1 MYTSLGLKYK
11 NGVCARV
18 DVGVGVGVPVFK
30 VLLKMCS
37 CAF

>member
-11 NGVCARV
+11 NGVCAG
-18 DVGVGVGVPVFK
+18 VGVGVAVPVFK